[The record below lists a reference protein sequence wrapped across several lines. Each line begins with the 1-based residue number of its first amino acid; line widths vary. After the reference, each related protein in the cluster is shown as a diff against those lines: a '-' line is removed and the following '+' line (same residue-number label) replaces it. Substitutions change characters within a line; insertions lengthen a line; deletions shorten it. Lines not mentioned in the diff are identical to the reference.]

1 MTTPVGWHQVELDD
15 VASFAVPP
23 DASEQDLQPLDSI
36 FGVLRGEG
44 YEVSYDYGR
53 FGEDLAAYR
62 DQPGFTRE
70 VREVAGR
77 AGEHVTFRG
86 NGNPWEVVRIISVP
100 DDRNQLTIR
109 VSCADDET
117 CRLAD
122 DVFDSVQ
129 FASSR

>member
-1 MTTPVGWHQVELDD
+1 MMSPALQYRPTRANKTSSPSTPSSV
-15 VASFAVPP
+15 SY
-23 DASEQDLQPLDSI
+23 
-36 FGVLRGEG
+36 RGKG

-53 FGEDLAAYR
+53 LGEDLAAYR

-122 DVFDSVQ
+122 DVFDWVQ